1 MSVRR
6 LTPPEWSVRAPT
18 KIQSNPHSQR
28 CVQAA
33 SKRGNADQRQLA
45 SNAAGDRILGQGSS
59 MTALSLCLNETR
71 CQALFGRNMSVPGLS
86 RRGGEPPAG
95 RLQPFSTAHFK
106 GYGWI
111 DLRTPNDARWDR
123 PSSSTRGS
131 PGASAPVWNLRQ
143 TDGSNSGTARTP
155 SHMVLPKRRGPS
167 SWTAGLQASG
177 CKDCRRISRSLITR
191 VDGVRQCVPAD
202 RSCRMRT
209 VTRLPR
215 EG

>member
-1 MSVRR
+1 MPPPEPAPKAMSVRR

-95 RLQPFSTAHFK
+95 RLQPFSMAHFK

-143 TDGSNSGTARTP
+143 SDVRTP
-155 SHMVLPKRRGPS
+155 AQRGRPRIWCYQNDADQAHGRPASKRQDAK
-167 SWTAGLQASG
+167 T
-177 CKDCRRISRSLITR
+177 
-191 VDGVRQCVPAD
+191 VDVYHGR
-202 RSCRMRT
+202 
-209 VTRLPR
+209 
-215 EG
+215 